1 MKKINNNQ
9 SILYGVIFVLL
20 IAIIYLGYDK
30 FSNSQLSKAIK
41 NIECTAPSKFCVLT
55 THKYTDKLEVQL
67 AILPGKDYYKDDKLK
82 SYEKYL
88 SDWEKDKKNRDNFG
102 SSLVI
107 KNFAESLDAASGNIF
122 IYFEDSDGFQIDEL
136 IVDLDDKSKD
146 SSRGIISRSNPV
158 TKAGE
163 QYGRMISFKKNIE
176 LDNFKRISKTDLGW
190 HSKILNSLPEINQ

>member
-41 NIECTAPSKFCVLT
+41 NVDCAAPSKFCVLT

-67 AILPGKDYYKDDKLK
+67 VILPGKDYYKDDKLK

-88 SDWEKDKKNRDNFG
+88 SDWKKDKKNRDNFG

-107 KNFAESLDAASGNIF
+107 KNFAESLNAADGNIF
-122 IYFEDSDGFQIDEL
+122 IYFEDIDGFQIEEL
-136 IVDLDDKSKD
+136 IVDLNNKNKD
-146 SSRGIISRSNPV
+146 SSRGIISRSTPV
-158 TKAGE
+158 TEAGE
-163 QYGRMISFKKNIE
+163 SYGKVISFKKNIE
-176 LDNFKRISKTDLGW
+176 LDNFKRISQTDLAW
-190 HSKILNSLPEINQ
+190 QSKIFNSLPETN